1 MADDRGI
8 DIKLVAQRFTQSTEA
23 LDQLAQKLS
32 SLTSNNESIT
42 RANQNVTQAS
52 NQIQKLLDEL
62 ARLTTTMKDA
72 GSKVEIASSTA
83 AQFLSQTDL
92 SSIGRGLDLILVT
105 LNGKVSDLENQV
117 RSLDESSHKKD
128 LELSVVRTELDSLK
142 AKVAAVPEKQRKK
155 LGF

>member
-8 DIKLVAQRFTQSTEA
+8 DIKVVAQRFTQSTEA

-42 RANQNVTQAS
+42 RANQNVTQAA
-52 NQIQKLLDEL
+52 NQIQKLVDEL

-72 GSKVEIASSTA
+72 GAKVEIASNTA

-105 LNGKVSDLENQV
+105 LNGKVSDLDGQV
-117 RSLDESSHKKD
+117 RNLQESSNKKE
-128 LELSVVRTELDSLK
+128 LELSSARAELDVLK
-142 AKVAAVPEKQRKK
+142 GKINAVPEKQRKK
-155 LGF
+155 LGL